1 VIKKFFQTDIVFC
14 LVKLFFYT
22 RKECKGNFIWN
33 SFVSFFVL
41 DSVLNFSFFFL
52 LQIRAEKPYYVADPE
67 VDSLVRILFPNIKT
81 NFQQIKKSYLNVS
94 PFYLSVFHPKMYFL
108 SFCFCS
114 LDTKI
119 WTIFGSVTDLFLVTY
134 LNVRQVWLKFWR
146 AEMCGKDKAEGGK

>member
-1 VIKKFFQTDIVFC
+1 MLRLKRDCNEPFLIIFLIVIKKFFQTDIVFC
-14 LVKLFFYT
+14 FVKLFAINEKSVRETLYET
-22 RKECKGNFIWN
+22 LL
-33 SFVSFFVL
+33 FVSLFWTLFYI
-41 DSVLNFSFFFL
+41 FHFFFL

-67 VDSLVRILFPNIKT
+67 VDSLVRILFPNIKI

-134 LNVRQVWLKFWR
+134 LNVRQV
-146 AEMCGKDKAEGGK
+146 